1 MWWNHHEDKMKFK
14 EGPDLFKISPV
25 GKKKNVEL
33 DPFFI
38 MVPRCC
44 CFVFFCNPP
53 LQFIASY
60 PLPFEGNTQESRD
73 QQRASL
79 FIRPLLSTLLQWC
92 CASHWLSCTSQLKLT
107 ANELLE
113 RLLKSQSYIYLHN
126 KNPLKQES
134 PTCLT

>member
-1 MWWNHHEDKMKFK
+1 MLNWIHFLSWSHVVVV
-14 EGPDLFKISPV
+14 LF
-25 GKKKNVEL
+25 
-33 DPFFI
+33 
-38 MVPRCC
+38 
-44 CFVFFCNPP
+44 FFCNPP

-79 FIRPLLSTLLQWC
+79 FIRHLSSTLLQWC
-92 CASHWLSCTSQLKLT
+92 CASHWT
-107 ANELLE
+107 AKTAKELLE